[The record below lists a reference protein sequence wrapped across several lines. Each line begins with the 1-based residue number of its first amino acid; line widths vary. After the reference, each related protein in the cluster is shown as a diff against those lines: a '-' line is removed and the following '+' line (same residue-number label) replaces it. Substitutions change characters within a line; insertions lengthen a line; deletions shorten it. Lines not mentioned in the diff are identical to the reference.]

1 MTNFLL
7 RLVLG
12 CFWVAMLLLNS
23 AIAGSFTTKK
33 SGRADALRV
42 TYTPDPDCTLS
53 CTEMLITVTT
63 VAGQPSS
70 GDRELEF
77 VLYTASYS
85 GQSTAYA
92 TKIILPEGAT
102 SATAKITYRQAL
114 QYGYTA
120 VDFREDGR
128 SLMQPRL
135 PLSVSN
141 TGSNVQQDILE
152 IRPDNNAV
160 KGSFTA
166 DFGLAGQTSQSLAL
180 SKSPSDW
187 RPYLA
192 YDAVIIGAPLL
203 ELASPQQVQALS
215 TYVLAGGSVI
225 VHSANSETAARLDQL
240 ILGSKASSNDNR
252 WEVLSSP
259 DRKFGAMRLHCG
271 GRFIVFE
278 NVPPNWLEH
287 VRSTAHYPM
296 GDVAASGDTDKQW
309 FWRNIV
315 QTVGK
320 TPVWAFIGFV
330 MLFVIGVGPVLLRVT
345 SRLQHRT
352 LLLFLIPAFSLL
364 ATFLFLLFNISREGF
379 GTRGRIAAIQ
389 YFDATSEQGFI
400 WSRQSYFSGAPP
412 RDGLRFSPQAMIKPI
427 LEDQLSNGPWSDP
440 RDRLGATMEQSD
452 DAVILSNWLSPRAQ
466 HHLLAGEPTKQ
477 FKLPIA
483 IKKISDEQV
492 EVSNLTERAIP
503 IVALK
508 GVTDGMGFLAI
519 DLDPGETRALSLES
533 FGKIEI
539 QIRGRDN
546 QHSPKMPIEIEGKSI
561 SYGYGRNYYYYNS
574 NIVVNDPI
582 DGALKKFSMSI
593 LPQYGVWIV
602 SHELPQMQLPF
613 EDKAYAKEKHYL
625 IQTGVYPW

>member
-1 MTNFLL
+1 MANLLL
-7 RLVLG
+7 RFVLG
-12 CFWVAMLLLNS
+12 CCLLTTLHLNFVL
-23 AIAGSFTTKK
+23 AGSFSTKK

-42 TYTPDPDCTLS
+42 TYTPDADCSLS

-70 GDRELEF
+70 ADRELEF
-77 VLYTASYS
+77 LLYTASYS
-85 GQSTAYA
+85 GQSTAYS
-92 TKIILPEGAT
+92 TKIVLPEGAT
-102 SATAKITYRQAL
+102 SATAKIIYRQSL
-114 QYGYTA
+114 QYGYSA

-135 PLSVSN
+135 PLSLSN
-141 TGSNVQQDILE
+141 TGSNVQQDVLE
-152 IRPDNNAV
+152 IRPDNSAA

-166 DFGLAGQTSQSLAL
+166 DFGLAGQTSNSLAL

-187 RPYLA
+187 RAYLA
-192 YDAVIIGAPLL
+192 YDAVIISAPLL
-203 ELASPQQVQALS
+203 DLASPQQLEALFTYALS
-215 TYVLAGGSVI
+215 GGAVI
-225 VHSANSETAARLDQL
+225 VHSSNGETAAKLDQL
-240 ILGSKASSNDNR
+240 STSSKNSLNDNR
-252 WEVLSSP
+252 WEKLSSP
-259 DRKFGAMRLHCG
+259 ERNFGSKRSHGG
-271 GRFIVFE
+271 GRLIAFE
-278 NVPPNWLEH
+278 QVPPNWLEH
-287 VRSTAHYPM
+287 VRSTVHYPM
-296 GDVAASGDTDKQW
+296 GDVAASGDTDSQW

-364 ATFLFLLFNISREGF
+364 ATVLFLLFNISREGF
-379 GTRGRIAAIQ
+379 GTRGRVAAIQ
-389 YFDATSEQGFI
+389 YFDATTNQGFT
-400 WSRQSYFSGAPP
+400 WSRQSYFSGSPP
-412 RDGLRFSPQAMIKPI
+412 RDGLKFSPQALVKPY
-427 LEDQLSNGPWSDP
+427 LDDQLSNGPWSDP
-440 RDRLGATMEQSD
+440 RDRQG
-452 DAVILSNWLSPRAQ
+452 AVIEQQQEALILGDWLSPRAQ

-492 EVSNLTERAIP
+492 EVSNLTEREIP

-508 GVTDGMGFLAI
+508 GVTDGMGFLAL

-539 QIRGRDN
+539 QIRGQDN
-546 QHSPKMPIEIEGKSI
+546 QRAPTMPIEIQGKSI
-561 SYGYGRNYYYYNS
+561 GYGYSRYYYYNS

-593 LPQYGVWIV
+593 LPEYGCWIV
-602 SHELPQMQLPF
+602 SHDLAEIPLPF
-613 EDKAYAKEKHYL
+613 EAKVYAKEKHYL